1 MEFRRAMERLGLVTR
16 VEDVKQM
23 RRLWRMLDEEDAGI
37 VDYRTFCIKLFP
49 ECAPRKG
56 GRTGGRVGEG
66 GGWRRR
72 SALSTAF
79 RCPSDAVLGRSRVT
93 RAGALPWSQV

>member
-66 GGWRRR
+66 
-72 SALSTAF
+72 
-79 RCPSDAVLGRSRVT
+79 CNPSGDVVSSPSVITCCLCAWVGVVQT
-93 RAGALPWSQV
+93 W